1 MGKKIG
7 IDLGTAN
14 TLIYVGGRGIVMRAP
29 SVVAVEQQTR
39 RVLAVG
45 SGAKKMIGKTPGS
58 ITAYRPIRDGVIAD
72 FDVTSLML
80 QKFLRRVDAGSFFN
94 RPAVVVGMPCGI
106 NEVEKRAIEDA
117 TFEGGARSVA
127 LIEEPIAA
135 AIGSGLRVAGP
146 RGSMIVDIGGGTTEV
161 AVIAM
166 GGIVVSRSLNVA
178 GDGFDADIIRYIR
191 SERGILIGEATAEL
205 LKVHIGSVHKKVD
218 RGTLNVY
225 GRSMKTGLGVEFTVS
240 SDEICEATSDGV
252 MKIIS
257 AIRAALEETPPE
269 LSADIYDFGIMLT
282 GGGSLIGGLDRKI
295 TEETSLRVTYAK
307 RPLESVCIGIGRVIE
322 STGSLAGAVKFRQR

>member
-14 TLIYVGGRGIVMRAP
+14 TLIYVSGRGIVMRAP

-45 SGAKKMIGKTPGS
+45 SGAKRMLGKTPGS
-58 ITAYRPIRDGVIAD
+58 IIAYRPIRDGVIAD

-94 RPAVVVGMPCGI
+94 RPSVIVGMPCGI

-117 TFEGGARSVA
+117 SLEGGARSVA

-146 RGSMIVDIGGGTTEV
+146 RGSMIVDIGGGTTEI
-161 AVIAM
+161 AVIAL

-205 LKVHIGSVHKKVD
+205 LKVRVGSAHPQFD
-218 RGTLNVY
+218 RGEINVY
-225 GRSMKTGLGVEFTVS
+225 GRSMKTGLGVEFSVS
-240 SDEICEATSDGV
+240 SGEIREAISEGV
-252 MKIIS
+252 IKLTS
-257 AIRAALEETPPE
+257 AIKSALEETPPE

-282 GGGSLIGGLDRKI
+282 GGGSLIGGLGKRI

-307 RPLESVCIGIGRVIE
+307 SPLESVCRGIGRVID
-322 STGSLAGAVKFRQR
+322 STGSLAGAVRFRQR